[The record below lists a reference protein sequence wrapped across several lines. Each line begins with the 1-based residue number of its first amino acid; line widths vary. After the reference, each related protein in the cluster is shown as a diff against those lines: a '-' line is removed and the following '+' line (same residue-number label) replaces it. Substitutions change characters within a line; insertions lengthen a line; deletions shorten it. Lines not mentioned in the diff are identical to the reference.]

1 MTMEMNCYIYL
12 TFLQLLYSFYLNDE
26 IEKALN

>member
-12 TFLQLLYSFYLNDE
+12 TFLQLLYAFNLKDE